1 MLVYRGHAQKSPM
14 DTMVNGGRIECE
26 SQPQPMVLVGLPVG
40 GSHNRPPDN
49 PAPTLLSVEVL
60 PIAQL

>member
-40 GSHNRPPDN
+40 SGNNRPPDSS
-49 PAPTLLSVEVL
+49 ARALAGVGVRPTTVV
-60 PIAQL
+60 